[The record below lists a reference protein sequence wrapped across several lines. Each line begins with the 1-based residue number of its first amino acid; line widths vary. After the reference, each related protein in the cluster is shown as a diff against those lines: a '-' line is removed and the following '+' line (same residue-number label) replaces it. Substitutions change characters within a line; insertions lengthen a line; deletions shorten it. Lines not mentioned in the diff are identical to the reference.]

1 MRHTINRCYA
11 KTFDN
16 FQRKMTN
23 PINGSYTLKMLL
35 NGNKRVY
42 MRSSN
47 FPYNGEVK
55 WSTSNEKIKA
65 LNLNKFK

>member
-1 MRHTINRCYA
+1 
-11 KTFDN
+11 
-16 FQRKMTN
+16 MTN

-47 FPYNGEVK
+47 FPYNGGVK
-55 WSTSNEKIKA
+55 WSTSSDKIKA
-65 LNLNKFK
+65 LNIKQI